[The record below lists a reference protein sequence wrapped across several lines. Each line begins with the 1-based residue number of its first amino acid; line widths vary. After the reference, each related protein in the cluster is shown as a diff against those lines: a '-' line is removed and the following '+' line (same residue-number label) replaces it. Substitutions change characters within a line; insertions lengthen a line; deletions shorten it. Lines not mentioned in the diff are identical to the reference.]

1 MKTKRTVW
9 IPAIIATA
17 VALLLLAYY
26 YYMVLSHGSGE
37 VRLHAPGGVG
47 RMLPPEGEGPRG
59 GGEIFKT
66 LGTIAVFLGAV
77 SFSWFW
83 FKKKLRSPSML
94 VRKIGKLLHAVHKL
108 LGWATLAITATHGIY
123 FLITKPGDKNMY
135 TGLAALVILL
145 MIAGYG
151 LFIHKI
157 RNKWMRTVH
166 RGLGLLWVPIL
177 LLHAGGSAILAVIG
191 SLAVGVLVW
200 LLEKIAVRPIP
211 GER

>member
-1 MKTKRTVW
+1 MKTKITVW
-9 IPAIIATA
+9 IPAIIATV
-17 VALLLLAYY
+17 VALLLLA

-37 VRLHAPGGVG
+37 VRMHAPGGVG
-47 RMLPPEGEGPRG
+47 RMSPPEGEGPRG

-66 LGTIAVFLGAV
+66 LGMIAVFLGAV

-94 VRKIGKLLHAVHKL
+94 VRKIGKILHAVHKL
-108 LGWATLAITATHGIY
+108 MGWATLSITSTHGFY

-151 LFIHKI
+151 LFIQKI

-166 RGLGLLWVPIL
+166 RWLGLLWVPIL
-177 LLHAGGSAILAVIG
+177 LLHAGGSTIVAVIG
-191 SLAVGVLVW
+191 SLAVGALVW
-200 LLEKIAVRPIP
+200 LLEKIAVRSIP